1 MKIALI
7 SYYDSRRFDEY
18 PITHSLGSMRL
29 AAYLRERHPRWTVR
43 LRAFDE
49 RDWSP
54 ARAGEAL
61 LAEGFDVVG
70 VPAYIW
76 TLERSRELTSFL
88 AAAAKAPL
96 VACGGPETRAM
107 DCSDWPAQTVFVMGQ
122 GEEPLTWL
130 CEQRHDDGAFTG
142 LSLAPDLAQ
151 PLYSSVRDR
160 KGAYRFA
167 VPDRGDRR
175 LPHGIPLF
183 GPEFDELTQGDP
195 VETDFAWYE
204 TARGCIYDCSFCG
217 HNTLPFFATFDL
229 DFVQAEIGHMRDRG
243 IRRLFLIDPILGGK
257 QARGKEILRMFRDLA
272 PDIALSAYMR
282 PEFLDEEFVEV
293 LVESNIHELL
303 MGLQTTNPNVPKHV
317 RGNHFEKI
325 MKFVPHLAE
334 RGVPWRAEL
343 IVGLPGDTMTGLKE
357 SLRFTV
363 EELRPWSV
371 HAYHL
376 TAIPETKLFELLDRT
391 DEDIWIKADNRL
403 RVVSASSYDEH
414 ELRDMLIYAGAVTS
428 LHSHLRESGT
438 GRPSYGLL
446 DREVERILSDPV
458 VHRSARAAFIRMS
471 QDLGR
476 DVWQSYLR
484 WGTAPVMA
492 SAG

>member
-1 MKIALI
+1 MKIAII
-7 SYYDSRRFDEY
+7 SFFDSLRFDEY
-18 PITHSLGSMRL
+18 PITHSLGAMRL
-29 AAYLRERHPRWTVR
+29 GAYLQQRHPEWEVR

-49 RDWSP
+49 RTWS
-54 ARAGEAL
+54 AEQAGAAL
-61 LAEGFDVVG
+61 SAEDFDTVG

-76 TLERSRELTSFL
+76 TLQRSRELAAVL
-88 AAAAKAPL
+88 AAGDTAPL
-96 VACGGPETRAM
+96 VVCGGPETRAM
-107 DCSDWPAQTVFVMGQ
+107 DHGDWPEQAVFVMGQ

-130 CEQRHDDGAFTG
+130 CEQRAADPAFTG
-142 LSLAPDLAQ
+142 LALDPDLPQ
-151 PLYSSVRDR
+151 PVYSAARPR
-160 KGAYRFA
+160 KGAFRYA

-175 LPHGIPLF
+175 LPHGLPLF
-183 GPEFDELTQGDP
+183 GSDFDRMAQGDP

-229 DFVQAEIGHMRDRG
+229 DFVRTEIVNMRDRG
-243 IRRLFLIDPILGGK
+243 IRRIFLIDPILGGK
-257 QARGKEILRMFRDLA
+257 PARGKEIMRMFRDLA
-272 PDIALSAYMR
+272 PEIAISAYMR
-282 PEFLDEEFVEV
+282 PEFLDDEFVEV

-325 MKFVPHLAE
+325 MKFVPHLAA
-334 RGVPWRAEL
+334 RGIPWRAEL
-343 IVGLPGDTMTGLKE
+343 IVGLPGDDMTGLRE

-391 DEDIWIKADNRL
+391 DEDVWIKADERL
-403 RVVSASSYDEH
+403 RVVSASSYDER
-414 ELRDMLIYAGAVTS
+414 ELRDMLVYAGAVTS
-428 LHSHLRESGT
+428 LHAHLRDSGVT
-438 GRPSYGLL
+438 RPDYDLL
-446 DREVERILSDPV
+446 DREVGRILADPAE
-458 VHRSARAAFIRMS
+458 RPRAAAAFIRMS

-476 DVWQSYLR
+476 EIWR
-484 WGTAPVMA
+484 RHTPAAPPA
-492 SAG
+492 ALAGRA